1 MRIKENDQL
10 TYIALCAKRQ
20 IADVANC
27 IVGGLLGSGIM
38 TDEKD
43 NYGCCL
49 RECIEEDTP
58 VMTVVEILKGATGLD
73 VITCDVFDAFFDCV
87 VMGDGDC
94 PICGGRMELVDSEYY
109 TESNCDPYSKP
120 ETVVTWEKFQCCV
133 CDHIITHDYNKD

>member
-1 MRIKENDQL
+1 MRIKETDNL
-10 TYIALCAKRQ
+10 AYVAKYAKRP

-49 RECIEEDTP
+49 RECIDEDTP

-73 VITCDVFDAFFDCV
+73 VITCDVFDAFCDCV

-94 PICGGRMELVDSEYY
+94 PECGGEMEFSNGESREIYCGHDNPPEYEPIWDEY
-109 TESNCDPYSKP
+109 VCPLCGHKESHEY
-120 ETVVTWEKFQCCV
+120 
-133 CDHIITHDYNKD
+133 